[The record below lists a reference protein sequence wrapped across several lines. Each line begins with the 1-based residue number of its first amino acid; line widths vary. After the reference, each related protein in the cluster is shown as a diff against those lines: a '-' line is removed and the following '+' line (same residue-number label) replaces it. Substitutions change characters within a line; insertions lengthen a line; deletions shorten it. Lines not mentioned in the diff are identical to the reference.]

1 LTNRYLH
8 KSILVIKLLCFIV
21 VLTCKSLNSQV
32 NIIKPSLSFGACTF
46 PSVYHPLDNIIIIET
61 VRDDFSSFGSDP
73 KSLEL
78 TAPANFEFL
87 PASGFAV
94 VNGGGNLSI
103 VSFTSTATTVTIEY
117 NCIQVNQNDKM
128 TIIGLEIRAINDAS
142 AGNITRTGGTGI
154 ISGCS
159 IGQTLTTVLSSTDHT
174 GNPDYYATVSY
185 KTGYLNWSDPSSWE
199 CGSVPPNDGTAIV
212 VVNAYQGA
220 FSKSNAF
227 LFNQDADVYSID
239 IEGGANFSP
248 GEGGGKILTIQDD
261 FNILASGNLRNLD
274 LPLSGSNTIQIGG
287 DFTSE
292 GFMITDG
299 ASNAYNLTIEMMGTN
314 PQSIS
319 GSGTL
324 RMIGSGSGLSSLLIN
339 EVSDVT
345 LSSGFRT
352 TDDNGTPGEVIVNGT
367 LRFADEFTV
376 FSGSGGLTL
385 SGYTELL
392 APAFND
398 HYLMTGAQLINST
411 SSIEF
416 TNLNSVISATNI
428 PTTTL
433 GNLICNVSASGTL
446 DLNEN
451 VVVTGTLIMQTG
463 LINTNVTTLSIGSST
478 SNIGLLDYQGGT
490 INGVLKR
497 WFTGTNS
504 GNASSLYPLS
514 KNGTHKRF
522 VKIEYTEN
530 TDGGSIKLEWIN
542 TAMGYNLNNDTI
554 STNCNGAFTI
564 ENTDNGY
571 WQMTPNDGIT
581 TSENKTYNI
590 TFDAEGIVSFADACH
605 ITALKRVSSGPW
617 SASGTHQDNSGD
629 VTSPVVSR
637 LNSAGWSN
645 WGFGGGSG
653 SPLPVELSSFSSEC
667 TNNEVVISWTT
678 ESEYNSSHFELTKS
692 RDGLNWE
699 TVHSEPAAG
708 YSQSEIV
715 YSFVDTENQDSYY
728 RLNQYDIDG
737 NMEIYGPIHSGCTDQ
752 NNYFTTYPNPSSGHF
767 NLIINDSRFIG
778 ETKVDFCDV
787 NGKITNTLNLT
798 LKTGINL
805 FVIDSTPYKSGLY
818 LLRIS
823 NGNNF
828 MVIKHQID

>member
-1 LTNRYLH
+1 MFQ
-8 KSILVIKLLCFIV
+8 LLYFIV
-21 VLTCKSLNSQV
+21 VCPSNCLYSQV
-32 NIIKPSLSFGACTF
+32 NIIKPSLSFGACIF

-61 VRDDFSSFGSDP
+61 VRDDFSSFGSNP

-87 PASGFAV
+87 PTSGFAV

-117 NCIQVNQNDKM
+117 DCIQVNQNDKM
-128 TIIGLEIRAINDAS
+128 TIIGLEIRAINEAS
-142 AGNITRTGGTGI
+142 SGNITRTGGTGI
-154 ISGCS
+154 ILGCS
-159 IGQTLTTVLSSTDHT
+159 SGETLTTVLSSTDLT
-174 GNPDYYATVSY
+174 GIPNYYSTVSY
-185 KTGYLNWSDPSSWE
+185 ITGYLNWSDASSWE
-199 CGSVPPNDGTAIV
+199 CGSVPPNDGTAII

-220 FSKSNAF
+220 FSKTNALVF
-227 LFNQDADVYSID
+227 DQDADVYSID
-239 IEGGANFSP
+239 IQGDANFSP
-248 GEGGGKILTIQDD
+248 SEGGGKTLTIQDD
-261 FNILASGNLRNLD
+261 FNVQANGNLRSLD
-274 LPLSGSNTIQIGG
+274 FPLSGSNTIQIGG

-345 LSSGFRT
+345 LESSFRT
-352 TDDNGTPGEVIVNGT
+352 TDDNGIPGEVIVNGT
-367 LRFADEFTV
+367 LRFADEFTF
-376 FSGSGGLTL
+376 FSGSGALTL
-385 SGYTELL
+385 SGYTELK
-392 APAFND
+392 APSFNE
-398 HYLMTGAQLINST
+398 HYAMSGTRLIQST

-416 TNLNSVISATNI
+416 TNISSVISATNI

-433 GNLICNVSASGTL
+433 GNIICNVSTSGTL

-451 VVVTGTLIMQTG
+451 VVVTGTLTMQTG

-478 SNIGLLDYQGGT
+478 SNIGLLDYQGGS
-490 INGVLKR
+490 IHGVLKR

-504 GNASSLYPLS
+504 GDASSLYPMS
-514 KNGTHKRF
+514 RNGTHKRF

-530 TDGGSIKLEWIN
+530 TDGGSIKVEWIN
-542 TAMGYNLNNDTI
+542 IAMDYNLNNDTI
-554 STNCNGAFTI
+554 STNCNGSFII

-571 WQMTPNDGIT
+571 WDMTPNDGIS

-590 TFDAEGIVSFADACH
+590 TLDAEGIVSFADACH
-605 ITALKRVSSGPW
+605 ITILKRVDSGPW
-617 SASGTHQDNSGD
+617 SASGAHQDNSGD
-629 VTSPVVSR
+629 VTSPIVSR
-637 LNSAGWSN
+637 LNATGWSN

-653 SPLPVELSSFSSEC
+653 SPLPVELSSFSANC
-667 TNNEVVISWTT
+667 TSDLVAISWTT
-678 ESEYNSSHFELTKS
+678 ESENNSSHFELKKS
-692 RDGLNWE
+692 RDGITWE
-699 TVHSEPAAG
+699 TIYTVPAAG
-708 YSQSEIV
+708 YSLSEIV
-715 YSFVDTENQDSYY
+715 YSYVDYEAQDAYY

-737 NMEIYGPIHSGCTDQ
+737 VMEIYGPIHSGCTNQ
-752 NNYFTTYPNPSSGHF
+752 NNYFTTYPNPSSDYF
-767 NLIINDSRFIG
+767 NLVINDSKYIG
-778 ETKVDFCDV
+778 ETKVEFFDS
-787 NGKITNTLNLT
+787 NGKVAHILNLT
-798 LKTGINL
+798 LKVGINL
-805 FVIDSTPYKSGLY
+805 FVIDSSPFKSGLY

-828 MVIKHQID
+828 TVIKHQID

>member
-1 LTNRYLH
+1 M
-8 KSILVIKLLCFIV
+8 
-21 VLTCKSLNSQV
+21 
-32 NIIKPSLSFGACTF
+32 
-46 PSVYHPLDNIIIIET
+46 IIET
-61 VRDDFSSFGSDP
+61 VRDDFSSAGLNP

-78 TAPANFEFL
+78 TAPINFEFL
-87 PASGFAV
+87 PGSGFAV

-103 VSFTSTATTVTIEY
+103 VSYTSSATTVTIEY

-128 TIIGLEIRAINDAS
+128 TIIGLEIRAINEAS
-142 AGNITRTGGTGI
+142 SGNITRTGGTGVI
-154 ISGCS
+154 LGCS

-174 GNPDYYATVSY
+174 GNPNYYSTVSY
-185 KTGYLNWSDPSSWE
+185 KTGLLNWSDASTWE

-212 VVNAYQGA
+212 VVNAYQGS
-220 FSKSNAF
+220 FSKSNALVF
-227 LFNQDADVYSID
+227 DQDADVQSID
-239 IEGGANFSP
+239 IEGAANFSP
-248 GEGGGKILTIQDD
+248 AEGGGKTLTVQGD
-261 FNILASGNLRNLD
+261 FNILSNGNLRNLD

-299 ASNAYNLTIEMMGTN
+299 AGNTYNLTIEMMGTN

-345 LSSGFRT
+345 LESGFRT
-352 TDDNGTPGEVIVNGT
+352 TDDNGIPGEVIVNGT
-367 LRFADEFTV
+367 LRFADEFTI
-376 FSGSGGLTL
+376 FSGLGNLTL
-385 SGYTELL
+385 SGYTELK
-392 APAFND
+392 APSFNE
-398 HYLMTGAQLINST
+398 HYTMNGTRIINST

-416 TNLNSVISATNI
+416 TNINSTISATNI

-433 GNLICNVSASGTL
+433 GGLICNVSTSGTL
-446 DLNEN
+446 NLNEN
-451 VVVTGTLIMQTG
+451 VVVTGTLTMQTG

-478 SNIGLLDYQGGT
+478 SNRGSLDYQDGY
-490 INGVLKR
+490 IHGVLKR
-497 WFTGTNS
+497 WFIGTNS

-514 KNGTHKRF
+514 RNGTHKRF

-530 TDGGSIKLEWIN
+530 TDGGSIKIEWIN
-542 TAMGYNLNNDTI
+542 TSMGYNLNNDTI
-554 STNCNGAFTI
+554 TTNCNGLFII

-617 SASGTHQDNSGD
+617 SASGTHQDNSGGAA
-629 VTSPVVSR
+629 SPVVSR
-637 LNSAGWSN
+637 LNSTGWSN

-653 SPLPVELSSFSSEC
+653 DPLPVELSSFSANC
-667 TNNEVVISWTT
+667 TNNEVVISWIT
-678 ESEYNSSHFELTKS
+678 ESEYNSSHFELIKS
-692 RDGLNWE
+692 RDGINWE
-699 TVHSEPAAG
+699 TIYTVPAAG
-708 YSQSEIV
+708 YSNSEIV
-715 YSFVDTENQDSYY
+715 YSYIDSESQDSYY

-737 NMEIYGPIHSGCTDQ
+737 VMDIYGPIHSGCTNE
-752 NNYFTTYPNPSSGHF
+752 NNFFTTYPNPSSGHF
-767 NLIINDSRFIG
+767 NLVINDSKYIG
-778 ETKVDFCDV
+778 ETKVEFCDL
-787 NGKITNTLNLT
+787 NGKITNSMDLT
-798 LKTGINL
+798 LKAGINL
-805 FVIDSTPYKSGLY
+805 FVIDSSPYQSGLY

-823 NGNNF
+823 NGKHF
-828 MVIKHQID
+828 KVIKHQVD